1 MYPEKPEL
9 ASPGPPEAFEMGRMK
24 GPVKSKIE
32 VTRAGAGWV
41 I

>member
-24 GPVKSKIE
+24 GTLQKRRLDV
-32 VTRAGAGWV
+32 
-41 I
+41 